1 MSSGGG
7 RCYFDRA
14 SAPEQLDKDEAD
26 AMAEALADAE
36 ALKERAQWHGS
47 KRHLPV
53 TTNGN
58 AGRSY
63 FDRASAP
70 EQLEK
75 DEADAIADAL
85 ADAEALKERAQ
96 WHCHPSSPLVVDSM
110 CKARNYFDGKDTS
123 EVSSRRVRGESK
135 MDQFDF
141 EVEGIDIDTAN
152 DQALMKSALVKS
164 ALGAV
169 RHQEDDSAATGT
181 PEKEGNLSRSPS
193 SVMLFDSPV
202 A

>member
-1 MSSGGG
+1 
-7 RCYFDRA
+7 
-14 SAPEQLDKDEAD
+14 
-26 AMAEALADAE
+26 
-36 ALKERAQWHGS
+36 
-47 KRHLPV
+47 
-53 TTNGN
+53 
-58 AGRSY
+58 
-63 FDRASAP
+63 
-70 EQLEK
+70 
-75 DEADAIADAL
+75 
-85 ADAEALKERAQ
+85 
-96 WHCHPSSPLVVDSM
+96 M